1 MIEVEIHQR
10 RVFITDAVFNIFRKF
25 QQIKASSYENGGILM
40 GQVSGSNK
48 NILICRASIP
58 THLDKNGEN
67 YFYRS
72 MQFAQ
77 QIVDYEFYNSTGRNT
92 YLGEW
97 HTHPAKNA
105 TPSRQDIDMIKTQFK
120 ENKIQT
126 NFLLLCVVGISD
138 LYLGFYD
145 GDVLYPSVLSFKK

>member
-58 THLDKNGEN
+58 THLDKNGE
-67 YFYRS
+67 YDRCSKTTWKY
-72 MQFAQ
+72 AP
-77 QIVDYEFYNSTGRNT
+77 
-92 YLGEW
+92 
-97 HTHPAKNA
+97 HPNRRQ
-105 TPSRQDIDMIKTQFK
+105 SRAYALD
-120 ENKIQT
+120 N
-126 NFLLLCVVGISD
+126 L
-138 LYLGFYD
+138 
-145 GDVLYPSVLSFKK
+145 